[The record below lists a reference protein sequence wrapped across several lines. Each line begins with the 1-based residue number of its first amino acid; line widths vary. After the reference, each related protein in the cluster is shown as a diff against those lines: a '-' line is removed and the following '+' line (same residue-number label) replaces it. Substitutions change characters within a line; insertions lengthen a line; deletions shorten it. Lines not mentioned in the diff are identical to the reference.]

1 MKKEDSKGKA
11 AVYGQNEKIWYLC
24 IPYYFLTSPTMSQL
38 ETSMGDKGLLIYMR
52 LLFLATASQGILRL
66 DNEKETFFG
75 RYVDNNTPRSPLS
88 SIVSA
93 LGNRYT
99 EQDVAKTLDIL
110 ERCGAIKVLAEEQ
123 LRFRDVYEMG
133 VERQRRAAEK
143 RAQQGRINFEDEGL
157 EESEEPE
164 EAPAQIEEQPEETEE
179 ERKKREKKE
188 AAKKKKRE
196 EEAAANEMFDRL
208 WSQYPEDQQIDK
220 ERVKAATK
228 HKLYKKYG
236 EEKCQQAL
244 DAYKSSVAETD
255 PRYILNGCNFFNVR
269 IFTYLDR
276 NVEQK
281 PTQPPKPVTEEDV
294 LKKLIEAEVETPSG
308 FDWDRWERF
317 KSCCSPKE
325 VEIAEAHGRKLTGK
339 TA

>member
-1 MKKEDSKGKA
+1 MKKEDSKAK
-11 AVYGQNEKIWYLC
+11 VYGQNEKIWYLC

-99 EQDVAKTLDIL
+99 EQDIAKTLDIL

-133 VERQRRAAEK
+133 MERQRRVAEK
-143 RAQQGRINFEDEGL
+143 RAQKGRIMFDDDGL

-164 EAPAQIEEQPEETEE
+164 EDPAQIEEQQEETEAKPE
-179 ERKKREKKE
+179 KKPAPVRHRYGEYNNVLLSDEDMEKLKKEFPTDYQTRIEDLSEYIESKGVKYSNHLATIRAWARRDAKKAQKGQQATQTQAPTRESIKKRLE
-188 AAKKKKRE
+188 ADGVLSSYAGVDHARWNKVQDKYTDEAKVWAVKIMAE
-196 EEAAANEMFDRL
+196 NE
-208 WSQYPEDQQIDK
+208 I
-220 ERVKAATK
+220 
-228 HKLYKKYG
+228 
-236 EEKCQQAL
+236 
-244 DAYKSSVAETD
+244 
-255 PRYILNGCNFFNVR
+255 
-269 IFTYLDR
+269 
-276 NVEQK
+276 
-281 PTQPPKPVTEEDV
+281 
-294 LKKLIEAEVETPSG
+294 
-308 FDWDRWERF
+308 
-317 KSCCSPKE
+317 
-325 VEIAEAHGRKLTGK
+325 
-339 TA
+339 